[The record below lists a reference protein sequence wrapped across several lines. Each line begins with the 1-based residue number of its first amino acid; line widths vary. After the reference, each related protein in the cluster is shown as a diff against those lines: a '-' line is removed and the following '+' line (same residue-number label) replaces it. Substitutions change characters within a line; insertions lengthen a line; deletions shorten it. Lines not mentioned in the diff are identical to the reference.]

1 MSTHKTPC
9 PVYLDG
15 QSKTQKRDVRLRWGT
30 FLEAWILESDPV
42 YTDNMRRVIKDH
54 ANGGRNKASVAS
66 AYKVLGAKAL
76 ERGLRRM
83 TKPRMNRI
91 VRDFWLEEAKG

>member
-1 MSTHKTPC
+1 MSTHTIPC

-30 FLEAWILESDPV
+30 FLEAWILEKDPV
-42 YTDNMRRVIKDH
+42 YTDNMRRVLKDF
-54 ANGGRNKASVAS
+54 ANGGRDTTSVAG
-66 AYKVLGAKAL
+66 AYKVLGTKAL
-76 ERGLRRM
+76 DRGFRLM

-91 VRDFWLEEAKG
+91 VRDFWLAEMEE